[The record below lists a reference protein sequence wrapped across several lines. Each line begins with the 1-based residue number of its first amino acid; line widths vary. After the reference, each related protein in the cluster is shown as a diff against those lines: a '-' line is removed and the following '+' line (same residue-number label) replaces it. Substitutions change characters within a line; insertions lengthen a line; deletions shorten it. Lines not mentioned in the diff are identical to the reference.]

1 MARLTIRT
9 NGDLGPL
16 SLRVVSATG
25 RLVEPPP
32 APLSSAQR
40 LSVADG
46 LGEGTYVVIATRPSG
61 ETLTEQVVVGPAGG
75 EAVLSV
81 QELSPN
87 EFLSEASQR
96 GLVPTLSAEET
107 RTDHAAAARDQAAA
121 QVGASGDAGRALR
134 ALGGMAISTGVSF
147 VLPAL
152 AGAATSAL
160 FKSLLA
166 SAAKANPAQ
175 EAVYSLRHWT
185 FLDGRWRQ
193 DAAPARAPESV
204 DVGPGYVRVGIPP
217 LRGGA
222 RPAQALGL
230 LDAQGYGPIV
240 IAPPFRDGLDITFL
254 ADGLTAEGSAERVD
268 NPSAVKVPV
277 AVALPRRAMAADLL
291 SGLAAAGLPGADKL
305 WSGQDG
311 LRDVDDAFDLL
322 FHKFGDSAAA
332 VLGAHYLLR
341 FTPKRIPVAWLENLM
356 ALLPEIA
363 DGPTLLAWRYIT
375 AGGKQGAKVTR
386 REIQDLLREASRRPV
401 HYFARSRAL
410 LSQGV
415 RLYGPWSRNR
425 KIETAA
431 RRSPRPGDFLD
442 VAADAGGL
450 EAFWGSSPGLPWRRD
465 PPARWATPPIF
476 QVRLRNGMFA
486 ESTPAVGR

>member
-1 MARLTIRT
+1 MAKLTIRA

-16 SLRVVSATG
+16 SLRVISTTG

-40 LSVADG
+40 LAVVDG
-46 LGEGTYVVIATRPSG
+46 LEEGGYVVIATRPSG
-61 ETLTEQVVVGPAGG
+61 ETLTEEAVVGATGG
-75 EAVLSV
+75 EAVFSV
-81 QELSPN
+81 QVRSPN
-87 EFLSEASQR
+87 EFLTEASQR
-96 GLVPTLSAEET
+96 GLVPTLPPADVQP
-107 RTDHAAAARDQAAA
+107 DHDIAARDQ
-121 QVGASGDAGRALR
+121 VGVEVGVSGDAGRALR
-134 ALGGMAISTGVSF
+134 ALGGMALSAGFSVAA
-147 VLPAL
+147 PAL
-152 AGAATSAL
+152 AGVAASAL

-166 SAAKANPAQ
+166 ASAKP
-175 EAVYSLRHWT
+175 EPVKDTVYCLRRWT
-185 FLDGRWRQ
+185 FASGRWRQ
-193 DAAPARAPESV
+193 DVTPSAGAEQV
-204 DVGPGYVRVGIPP
+204 NFGPGYVRVGLDPDP
-217 LRGGA
+217 RDTAPMLVRA
-222 RPAQALGL
+222 FGL
-230 LDAQGYGPIV
+230 LDATGYGPIV

-311 LRDVDDAFDLL
+311 LHDVDNAFELL
-322 FHKFGDSAAA
+322 FYKARDGAAA

-341 FTPKRIPVAWLENLM
+341 FNPKRIPVSWLENLI
-356 ALLPEIA
+356 ALLPDVA

-375 AGGKQGAKVTR
+375 AGGKQGAKVTNR
-386 REIQDLLREASRRPV
+386 AIQDLLREASRRPV

-425 KIETAA
+425 KIDTAT
-431 RRSPRPGDFLD
+431 RRAPRPGDFLD

-450 EAFWGSSPGLPWRRD
+450 EAFWGSSPGLPWRRE
-465 PPARWATPPIF
+465 PPANWATPPVF
-476 QVRLRNGMFA
+476 RVGLRNGVFVQT
-486 ESTPAVGR
+486 TP